1 MPCTTV
7 SSRTHPTV
15 YTDEAHT
22 IKTSKLPTQKSDV
35 IKIDCARRRTV
46 YAESAT
52 HVAAGTRMKRG
63 IDSLVE
69 ASANLLLLS
78 WTVWITAAVI
88 FNLVKPWQSY
98 LPVVLSDM
106 LTYGKLKDDSL
117 LPSPVDSSSPISRL
131 VCE

>member
-1 MPCTTV
+1 
-7 SSRTHPTV
+7 
-15 YTDEAHT
+15 
-22 IKTSKLPTQKSDV
+22 
-35 IKIDCARRRTV
+35 
-46 YAESAT
+46 
-52 HVAAGTRMKRG
+52 MKRG